1 MLTKRFLAL
10 FMVGQMLFGFSGS
23 AMARLTN
30 QSNETTPDVAC
41 WGPSGSEVCVDAS
54 GNIVPTTA
62 NTQNLGSST
71 LPFLGAT
78 IRNLTVN
85 TSQTNSGTLTQTGT
99 VTLGAAAGFVTT
111 PASSVQS
118 VYYGTGTI
126 TPSSRFVV
134 FNSSGNMNMN
144 AVNGPIISTVTAV
157 NGQWITLITTGS
169 VIGIPTDVTLNT
181 AMVYS
186 STRGAFVSISSV
198 TPRTFLFKT
207 GTGWLQQ

>member
-10 FMVGQMLFGFSGS
+10 LMAGHMIFGFSGS

-30 QSNETTPDVAC
+30 QTNETSPDAAC
-41 WGPSGSEVCVDAS
+41 WGATGVEVCVDAS
-54 GNIVPTTA
+54 GNLVPTTDSDTSLGTSALYWA
-62 NTQNLGSST
+62 NGYIDAITTTG
-71 LPFLGAT
+71 
-78 IRNLTVN
+78 NLTVGGDA
-85 TSQTNSGTLTQTGT
+85 SVAGTQTI
-99 VTLGAAAGFVTT
+99 GASGDFVTT

-144 AVNGPIISTVTAV
+144 AVNGPIISTVSAV
-157 NGQWITLITTGS
+157 NGQWLTLITTGS

-198 TPRTFLFKT
+198 TPRTFIFKT